1 MRRAILRQEKRVSL
15 PVSNKAISACDGIFR
30 KRLRGADG
38 DQLIAGRLSTAV
50 PGLAE
55 ERNACPGSSRT
66 ADFWSGPSG
75 RGVSGLP
82 DAFER
87 YRPRFLLL
95 FCSGGDILHGFAES
109 VQAGIGVFPGI
120 SQ

>member
-15 PVSNKAISACDGIFR
+15 PGSNKAISACDGIFR

-55 ERNACPGSSRT
+55 ERNACPGSSRNV
-66 ADFWSGPSG
+66 DLSSGPSD
-75 RGVSGLP
+75 RGVIGLP
-82 DAFER
+82 DAFGR
-87 YRPRFLLL
+87 NRPRLLLL
-95 FCSGGDILHGFAES
+95 FRSGGVIYT
-109 VQAGIGVFPGI
+109 
-120 SQ
+120 